1 MSRSGDTD
9 IANRLI
15 QKDFLPR
22 FDAMPLQDAVDYA
35 VHLTRTT
42 IDTLRFEP
50 RHPTV
55 GGPIDVM
62 TVTPGGCTDR
72 AEADRRGRLTAG
84 RARSG

>member
-1 MSRSGDTD
+1 
-9 IANRLI
+9 
-15 QKDFLPR
+15 
-22 FDAMPLQDAVDYA
+22 

-62 TVTPGGCTDR
+62 TVTPGGCTWIAR
-72 AEADRRGRLTAG
+72 KRIGVAD
-84 RARSG
+84 